1 MTFEATALR
10 TAEQCGL
17 IEPNFFNGSMFCKSE
32 TPMAN
37 LDRFQVEFGAL
48 GLGITKVTKGAVE
61 HSIDFVA

>member
-1 MTFEATALR
+1 MSFEATALR
-10 TAEQCGL
+10 LAQQCGL
-17 IEPNFFNGSMFCKSE
+17 IDPEFFNGSLFCKAE

-48 GLGITKVTKGAVE
+48 SLGITKVTKGAVE